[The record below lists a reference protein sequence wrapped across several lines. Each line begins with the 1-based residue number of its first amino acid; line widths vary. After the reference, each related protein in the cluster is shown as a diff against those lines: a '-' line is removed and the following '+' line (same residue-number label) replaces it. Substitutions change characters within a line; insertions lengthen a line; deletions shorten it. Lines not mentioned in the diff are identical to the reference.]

1 MERMK
6 KARQIGL
13 GLGILHKG
21 TTKDLVITVGGPH
34 GSGKSTYAKALAESL
49 NLRYVTAGAI
59 FRQLAKERGV
69 SLKEFSTIAAT
80 DSRIDSLIDE
90 RTRRE
95 ADTRRVVI
103 DAQLGAWVVKESAD
117 VKLLLFAPEEIT
129 YKRIAKRDGI
139 PLSVAR
145 DETIAREKIQQ
156 ERYRKYYNIDVTDLS
171 IYDIKIDTSIES
183 VEATTASVI
192 RTVKRFLAHKNPT
205 VLER

>member
-1 MERMK
+1 MK

-80 DSRIDSLIDE
+80 DSRIDTLIDE

-117 VKLLLFAPEEIT
+117 VKLLLFAPEEIR

-156 ERYRKYYNIDVTDLS
+156 ERYRKYYNLDVTDLS

-183 VEATTASVI
+183 VEATRAIVI

>member
-117 VKLLLFAPEEIT
+117 AKLLLFAPEEIR
-129 YKRIAKRDGI
+129 YKRIAERDGI
-139 PLSVAR
+139 PISVAR